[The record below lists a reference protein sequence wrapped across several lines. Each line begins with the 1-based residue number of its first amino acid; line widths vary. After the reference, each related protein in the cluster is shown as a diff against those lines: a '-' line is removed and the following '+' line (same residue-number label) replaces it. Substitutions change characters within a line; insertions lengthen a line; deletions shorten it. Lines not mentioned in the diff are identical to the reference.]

1 MITSFY
7 VGALQAICLMGKTV
21 GDDISRYEELMN
33 KSKAY
38 LESKLFDGEYFIQ
51 NIQWTGLDAPDPVD
65 AQSFVTHYTPEAL
78 KILQE
83 EGPKYQYG
91 KGCLSDGILGSWM
104 TLVCGMP
111 EVVDESK
118 KSFDF
123 CP

>member
-1 MITSFY
+1 MDWI
-7 VGALQAICLMGKTV
+7 GR
-21 GDDISRYEELMN
+21 SR
-33 KSKAY
+33 
-38 LESKLFDGEYFIQ
+38 
-51 NIQWTGLDAPDPVD
+51 PVD

-111 EVVDESK
+111 EVVDRLKVK

>member
-1 MITSFY
+1 
-7 VGALQAICLMGKTV
+7 MGKTV

-78 KILQE
+78 KSYKKKVRNISMV
-83 EGPKYQYG
+83 KVV
-91 KGCLSDGILGSWM
+91 CLTEYWLLDDI
-104 TLVCGMP
+104 GMWNAGGGRSS
-111 EVVDESK
+111 ESK
-118 KSFDF
+118 KVI
-123 CP
+123 